1 MAARSMI
8 PRRETTPRRCRPGPP
23 RLRRNPFEGRRSIAD
38 FLNQLPPG
46 RTARADEN
54 RFDLALMANAFG
66 EGPGPLSRDVHKPG
80 VPRDLIENGQDPLW
94 FRHKAAVEVGF
105 ELQQGVI
112 DSQAVRFHGPRD

>member
-1 MAARSMI
+1 GPSVRN
-8 PRRETTPRRCRPGPP
+8 RRESPSRNDTTAALARLSSVAAKSVRRQDIH
-23 RLRRNPFEGRRSIAD
+23 RRFPQST
-38 FLNQLPPG
+38 PPG

-54 RFDLALMANAFG
+54 RCDLALMANAFG

-94 FRHKAAVEVGF
+94 FRHKAAVEVRF

-112 DSQAVRFHGPRD
+112 DSQAV